1 MNHSLYDL
9 YPYLYKSTDAKIH
22 KIRSIDKT
30 GWDDIFEPTYTA
42 IEHSHRLLSEWFV
55 DTVSLLASMALC
67 VFLWKRKKLLLEFA
81 VAFATFSAQI
91 LYWPFYLLSTW
102 QTMFLLFGKAPE
114 YPSIL
119 HCSLLRHFVLACFQ
133 SAGLITVPIA
143 VDHICLVFLKKRLKI
158 FNMIAFQ
165 VFITFSEFLNFQP
178 IFMMLVFKNAKSF
191 RFEKFK
197 FPLNHFQLF
206 FTLAHLA
213 VGDITINDICAQW
226 IASPDVFLISMSFN
240 NTLLLFAV
248 LTNFTLVM
256 VQIFEK
262 FVFKKCGNPA
272 KLCLNYSTVLLLQSS
287 TELIL
292 SFPLTVR
299 QWKVLLGEGIRHT
312 NYFCAYG
319 YMFSSCIFMVP
330 LLSMLCI
337 PKFRLEFSKLFGCS
351 KLKATPK
358 SSGTFNFQVVYTK

>member
-22 KIRSIDKT
+22 KSRSIDKT

-81 VAFATFSAQI
+81 NSISFATFSAQI

-165 VFITFSEFLNFQP
+165 VFITFSEESVTPITFVPMATCSPSPVYSWSLCSACCVYRNF
-178 IFMMLVFKNAKSF
+178 
-191 RFEKFK
+191 E
-197 FPLNHFQLF
+197 
-206 FTLAHLA
+206 
-213 VGDITINDICAQW
+213 
-226 IASPDVFLISMSFN
+226 
-240 NTLLLFAV
+240 
-248 LTNFTLVM
+248 TN
-256 VQIFEK
+256 
-262 FVFKKCGNPA
+262 
-272 KLCLNYSTVLLLQSS
+272 S
-287 TELIL
+287 
-292 SFPLTVR
+292 
-299 QWKVLLGEGIRHT
+299 
-312 NYFCAYG
+312 
-319 YMFSSCIFMVP
+319 
-330 LLSMLCI
+330 
-337 PKFRLEFSKLFGCS
+337 PKFS
-351 KLKATPK
+351 
-358 SSGTFNFQVVYTK
+358 VVAQN

>member
-22 KIRSIDKT
+22 KMRSIDKT

-55 DTVSLLASMALC
+55 DTVSLLASMTLC
-67 VFLWKRKKLLLEFA
+67 FFLWKRKKLLLEFA
-81 VAFATFSAQI
+81 NSISFATFSAQI

-165 VFITFSEFLNFQP
+165 VFITFSE
-178 IFMMLVFKNAKSF
+178 
-191 RFEKFK
+191 
-197 FPLNHFQLF
+197 LF

-319 YMFSSCIFMVP
+319 YMFSFSCIFMVP